1 MYLFKATC
9 HYPFLSILPFESE
22 TLSVTSVAVNIFVR
36 PVASYP
42 GVQKS
47 RADPAFE
54 ASFVPDPV
62 LGEDLVSVVDVAST
76 TRASLSVWGLDH
88 VVFVFDVTVAV
99 PEIPKEKPEV
109 KGGKVYRKKLL
120 KRFKSSRFATDVT
133 CIIPFSSKQT
143 PTEQCRRGG

>member
-1 MYLFKATC
+1 MFKSIVFVQSYLHATI
-9 HYPFLSILPFESE
+9 HFYQFNIPFESE

-36 PVASYP
+36 PVASDP

-62 LGEDLVSVVDVAST
+62 FGEDLVSVVDVAST
-76 TRASLSVWGLDH
+76 TRAPLSVRGLDH

-99 PEIPKEKPEV
+99 PEIP
-109 KGGKVYRKKLL
+109 
-120 KRFKSSRFATDVT
+120 
-133 CIIPFSSKQT
+133 
-143 PTEQCRRGG
+143 

>member
-1 MYLFKATC
+1 MSKDVQVYCICSKLLTC
-9 HYPFLSILPFESE
+9 HYPFNIPFESE
-22 TLSVTSVAVNIFVR
+22 TLSVTSVAVNIFVG
-36 PVASYP
+36 PVASDP

-47 RADPAFE
+47 RADPTFE

-62 LGEDLVSVVDVAST
+62 FGEDLVSVVDVAST
-76 TRASLSVWGLDH
+76 TRAPLSVWGLDH

-120 KRFKSSRFATDVT
+120 KRFKSSR
-133 CIIPFSSKQT
+133 SSCPQPMLLHNT
-143 PTEQCRRGG
+143 LLG

>member
-1 MYLFKATC
+1 MSKDVQVYCICSKLYATI
-9 HYPFLSILPFESE
+9 HFHQINIPFESE
-22 TLSVTSVAVNIFVR
+22 TLSVTGVAVNIFVW
-36 PVASYP
+36 PVASDP

-62 LGEDLVSVVDVAST
+62 FGEDLVSVVDVAST
-76 TRASLSVWGLDH
+76 TRASLSVRSLDH

-99 PEIPKEKPEV
+99 PGIPNEKPEV

-120 KRFKSSRFATDVT
+120 SVLNLPGLPALQPMLLHNTLL
-133 CIIPFSSKQT
+133 
-143 PTEQCRRGG
+143 E